1 MVDDVSKRQAE
12 LITKVIA
19 MGQGSFYESNPA
31 EIIIPEPIVETK
43 SQYVFNNNEDY
54 TTADKEQLK
63 STSSQ
68 VSDVKPTTTTLL
80 PWKHQSQ
87 PTSSLSPPP
96 RQTKSKRDS
105 NVSRKNSQFN
115 NDSSN
120 NNSRGGR
127 RPLVDPTLTPRV
139 KPRSIKTKKQPSLL
153 RLSLDAELL
162 QQTSSPD
169 GVFSL
174 QDNDSLSSCKAGHSS
189 LSFTPTQSQPFRS
202 GTLGATRNPKLSIS
216 TDHND
221 VPLPPLPTTTT
232 TTTTTTTALNIPSV
246 TTNTSHV
253 NTNTRPNSQST
264 CATSNSNISYIAD
277 SPVSVSAVEAVAID
291 LEEEKL
297 TLKERRHRKS
307 PLSMPDTEQLTLAL
321 QSFQTEEPDEKKPLH
336 PLQQQL
342 RRRRQ
347 SQQIYYDNNNNNND
361 DELVWRQQILE
372 QSLAFSFQNKSRH
385 EAMLSLEGKHSKG
398 TTTLQPIVNFHE
410 LDSHFENDSNDVQDV
425 VKEKAQYDAVV
436 SRTTMHRRQLSHDE
450 RKSTFNNNNNRTS
463 LRARSPTESITTT
476 NEKKML
482 QQSETM
488 VSPAQQLGI
497 ITENEVATT
506 TTTTPISANK
516 KLLFTTTSGPHLTVT
531 PETPPHHQQN
541 APSLISAPSTPNS
554 IDSSVFDHDDYIN
567 HERHPHLSL
576 ILSSAP

>member
-1 MVDDVSKRQAE
+1 KHQAE
-12 LITKVIA
+12 MNRKITER
-19 MGQGSFYESNPA
+19 GSFYETNSA
-31 EIIIPEPIVETK
+31 EPIETK
-43 SQYVFNNNEDY
+43 SRKFRWSSCFAFITKFKKNKTQKIRVSQSYEEYVFNEDY
-54 TTADKEQLK
+54 TPDKEQLK
-63 STSSQ
+63 STIQ
-68 VSDVKPTTTTLL
+68 VSDVKPSASL

-105 NVSRKNSQFN
+105 NVSRKNSQP
-115 NDSSN
+115 NDS

-162 QQTSSPD
+162 QQASPD
-169 GVFSL
+169 GVFLL
-174 QDNDSLSSCKAGHSS
+174 QDNDSLDSCKAGHSS

-202 GTLGATRNPKLSIS
+202 GTLGAARNPKLSIS
-216 TDHND
+216 TDND
-221 VPLPPLPTTTT
+221 VPPLPT
-232 TTTTTTTALNIPSV
+232 LNIPYV
-246 TTNTSHV
+246 TNSS
-253 NTNTRPNSQST
+253 NDNTRPNSQST
-264 CATSNSNISYIAD
+264 SATNNSNISYIAD

-291 LEEEKL
+291 EEEKL

-321 QSFQTEEPDEKKPLH
+321 KNFQTEESDEKKPLH
-336 PLQQQL
+336 PLQQL

-347 SQQIYYDNNNNNND
+347 SQQVYYDSND
-361 DELVWRQQILE
+361 DDEHIWRQQILE

-385 EAMLSLEGKHSKG
+385 EAMLTLEGKHSKG
-398 TTTLQPIVNFHE
+398 TTLQPIVNFHE
-410 LDSHFENDSNDVQDV
+410 LDSHFENDSNDINNVQDV

-436 SRTTMHRRQLSHDE
+436 SRTTMHRRHLSHDE

-463 LRARSPTESITTT
+463 LRARSPTELTT
-476 NEKKML
+476 NEKKMSQQQQQ
-482 QQSETM
+482 QQSEMIITSTL
-488 VSPAQQLGI
+488 SPAQQLGI

-506 TTTTPISANK
+506 TPISANK
-516 KLLFTTTSGPHLTVT
+516 KLLFTTSGPHLSVT

-554 IDSSVFDHDDYIN
+554 IDSSVFDHDDYMN